1 MKRSFLFFVL
11 SIFLITGSIFV
22 SLPILLITHAQ
33 SSPVIQ
39 SQETSFQGI
48 LAELIQ
54 CKRKKGVLTVKVRLT
69 NTSSKGVKTWW
80 RDVQKNVY
88 LMDEANQKKYFIL
101 KDANGEYICNVDTGD
116 IPLELERPTLEKV
129 YSVFLLPKE
138 IGSELDIDR
147 MIICL
152 SEGLE
157 HLLHLLDKI
166 CLCQEVLEL

>member
-11 SIFLITGSIFV
+11 PIFLITGSIFV
-22 SLPILLITHAQ
+22 PLPILQITHAQ
-33 SSPVIQ
+33 PSPVIQ
-39 SQETSFQGI
+39 SQETSFPGI

-54 CKRKKGVLTVKVRLT
+54 CKRKKGVLTVKVRLK

-116 IPLELERPTLEKV
+116 IPPNMSKIAWFKFPAPPSEV
-129 YSVFLLPKE
+129 KE
-138 IGSELDIDR
+138 IS
-147 MIICL
+147 IIL
-152 SEGLE
+152 SLSSPFEDVPIE
-157 HLLHLLDKI
+157 DK
-166 CLCQEVLEL
+166 